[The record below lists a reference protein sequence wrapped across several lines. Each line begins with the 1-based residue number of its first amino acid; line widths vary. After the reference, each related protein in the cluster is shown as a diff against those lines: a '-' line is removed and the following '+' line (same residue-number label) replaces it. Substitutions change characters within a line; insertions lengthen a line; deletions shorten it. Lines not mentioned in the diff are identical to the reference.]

1 MLRCL
6 CLHRTRIL
14 VGDVGRLRL
23 KATRAPTPA
32 ATTTAAPSTSPLAA
46 LAVLGA
52 RSPISST
59 TTATPTTAAAT
70 FLALRTGSRRR
81 GGRSLRRHHVPARPE
96 VGIYFDDADLRD
108 LGNPACAGTAGA
120 TARAAP
126 ETRAAHRNTAGCRR
140 RRAVGRRRRGRRR
153 HRNVVLFLYIGRR
166 SGRDRTRSL
175 RLFLGRRSSFVPIR
189 PTGCLIN
196 PNASPK
202 NPDFA
207 AADAAGASGSSVCTG
222 SSVVCGG
229 SAAAGNSSRS
239 RAPRPRPRPTRPA
252 RPRGFSLAS
261 LLAESAGWAA
271 AHWTWGMRELSYW
284 PLSSRVSVMRPRRA
298 ASITN
303 LLNRENPASFSSK

>member
-52 RSPISST
+52 RSTISST

-175 RLFLGRRSSFVPIR
+175 RLFLGRRLLVRTDTADGLLDQSERVAEKPGFRSRGRRRCVWLLRLHGLVGVLRRLSSGRQLFPV
-189 PTGCLIN
+189 
-196 PNASPK
+196 ASAASSSTPA
-202 NPDFA
+202 PPSAATWFLAGFA
-207 AADAAGASGSSVCTG
+207 HRRECGLGRRALDLGAEGDLVLAVVESGQRDE
-222 SSVVCGG
+222 
-229 SAAAGNSSRS
+229 AAAGGFDHEF
-239 RAPRPRPRPTRPA
+239 AEPR
-252 RPRGFSLAS
+252 
-261 LLAESAGWAA
+261 E
-271 AHWTWGMRELSYW
+271 
-284 PLSSRVSVMRPRRA
+284 
-298 ASITN
+298 
-303 LLNRENPASFSSK
+303 